1 MEQTDKN
8 VLMDMALQLDLAS
21 LTNLCKTSKKM
32 NQTLCNNDVFWMKKL
47 YKDYPITIGKIGT
60 KLSSPIFKTIYKS
73 LVKKEIYI
81 YHVFKSDCNAVDEPP
96 KFWDYMKKGRKYFS
110 DPMSEEDY
118 DVAEKLYPD
127 FNERCGEDFSF
138 EMIGDFPKGTKI
150 WLPYTSEM
158 ELKFTKAFL
167 SKEQAINEIVDILG
181 MILRDYYEYDREELE
196 EHYGKTIEEFYGNRT
211 KEESLKYFTQELN
224 EKGKI
229 KFLDMRTDTNEWY
242 IIREFTI
249 ANHTDVL
256 NI

>member
-8 VLMDMALQLDLAS
+8 VLMDMALQLDLTS

-32 NQTLCNNDVFWMKKL
+32 NQTLCSNDVFWMKKL
-47 YKDYPITIGKIGT
+47 YKDYAITIGKIG
-60 KLSSPIFKTIYKS
+60 KKGSFKRIYES
-73 LVKKEIYI
+73 LVKKEIYV
-81 YHVFKSDCNAVDEPP
+81 YDVFKSNCDPVDESP
-96 KFWDYMKKGRKYFS
+96 KFWDYMKKAKKYASNFNS
-110 DPMSEEDY
+110 LTEEDY
-118 DVAEKLYPD
+118 ELAEKLYPD
-127 FNERCGEDFSF
+127 FVERCGEEFRF
-138 EMIGDFPKGTKI
+138 EIIGDFPTGTKI

-167 SKEQAINEIVDILG
+167 SKEEAINEIVDILG
-181 MILRDYYEYDREELE
+181 MILRDYYEYNREELE

-211 KEESLKYFTQELN
+211 KEELLKYFKDELN
-224 EKGKI
+224 ENGKF
-229 KFLDMRTDTNEWY
+229 KFFDMSRNKNEWY